1 MVFHGFPWFWGGLSG
16 FAQNWHLLPK
26 MNLLLP
32 KEHICCQ
39 NLPNICCKSI
49 PIVGICCKIINN
61 CCQKI
66 KCLHKL
72 IGAKSSQLLPKITNC
87 CQKIPFVQERSHFFK
102 KDHICQ
108 LLPIIANYSQKMPFV
123 SNCSQNIQ
131 FVAICYKKTTKNH
144 PKTIQKLTKTNK
156 N

>member
-39 NLPNICCKSI
+39 NLPNICCQSI

-131 FVAICYKKTTKNH
+131 FVAICYKKPLKTT
-144 PKTIQKLTKTNK
+144 QKPSKTNK